1 MKIIEKL
8 NAKQDI
14 YGGKPVT
21 IAFFGDS
28 VTQGC
33 FECFIGDEGAIGV
46 VFDYKSAYSTRVREM
61 LNILYP
67 QVQVNIINSG
77 TSGDNT
83 TNAINRI
90 DRDITPFSPDLVV
103 VSFGLND
110 SGNGMDFLPKYA
122 ENLRVILN
130 KVAAGGSEVIFLT
143 QNVMNTKIS
152 HEFKEENALLTTAKA
167 TEKIQN
173 SGTLRAYMNKAK
185 EIAEECGARVCDIH
199 PMWEKLIAGGVDVTE
214 LLANKINHPIREIH
228 YYMAMKLIETM
239 FE

>member
-8 NAKQDI
+8 SAKKDI

-33 FECFIGDEGAIGV
+33 FECFIDNGEIGV

-110 SGNGMDFLPKYA
+110 SGNGLDFLPKYV

-130 KVAAGGSEVIFLT
+130 RMTALGAEVIFLT
-143 QNVMNTKIS
+143 QNAMNTKIS
-152 HEFKEENALLTTAKA
+152 YELKEENALLHTARF
-167 TEKIQN
+167 TENVQN
-173 SGTLRAYMNKAK
+173 TGVLRAYMNKAK
-185 EIAEECGARVCDIH
+185 EIAEECGVKVCDLY
-199 PMWEKLIAGGVDVTE
+199 PMWEKLIAGGVDITE
-214 LLANKINHPIREIH
+214 HLLANKINHPIREIH